1 MEDRN
6 FGAAG
11 QRGVTRRRGT
21 PAVSNSLKPA
31 VPDTPAKPTG
41 RHAAIRNAL
50 PTLATY
56 RSWSAKARTDWEKK

>member
-6 FGAAG
+6 LGTAG
-11 QRGVTRRRGT
+11 QRGTERRRST
-21 PAVSNSLKPA
+21 PAAAVPLKPA
-31 VPDTPAKPTG
+31 IPAPQEKPKG